1 MAKVKTSEIDDT
13 LAVAL
18 QQTEEAAKLA
28 RETNET
34 IAQFKQEMGDFAK
47 NLLGQYKSEAERLD
61 ASLGARIAV
70 YDKAVERAKQEI
82 REGQR
87 AVEGIAATATGR
99 LERAVKEKLTMSKA
113 WLWVAS
119 LSVLAMVG
127 ILAFF
132 EVSRRIDERTIQQAN
147 VRTQQANYLINNI
160 KQWAKENPNDSRSL
174 FRWADKQGI
183 KL

>member
-28 RETNET
+28 RETNDT
-34 IAQFKQEMGDFAK
+34 IAQFKQEMGDFAN

-61 ASLGARIAV
+61 ASLGARVAV

-87 AVEGIAATATGR
+87 AVEGIAETATRR
-99 LERAVKEKLTMSKA
+99 LERAVKAKLSMSKA
-113 WLWVAS
+113 WLWMAS

-132 EVSRRIDERTIQQAN
+132 EVSRRIDEQILQEAKI
-147 VRTQQANYLINNI
+147 RTQQANYLIHNV
-160 KQWAKENPNDSRSL
+160 QEWAKENPNDSKSL
-174 FRWADKQGI
+174 FKWADKQGI